1 MKDELRYKNSFRKFS
16 DENLLIYGI
25 ILVDQSFFLKEFH
38 VGKINISIKEVEF
51 DDSNVKV
58 RSVIFNFQFDKEN
71 ELFIFL
77 LDSFIKSNSDGVTSN
92 DIIKLIKVLKS
103 LSINNLGD
111 YYGLV
116 GECIFIYDLIKK
128 GQIDQLNSW
137 HRDLNDI
144 YDFVQGDTIYEI
156 KTTTGNI
163 RKHSLKYLQHKLLMN
178 DFREHKFYVSIVIS
192 KYSLDHTLSSLV
204 REIEKMLFGKILSE
218 FKSKISKYDDRLFE
232 ISEKFDLN
240 ETLNSILYMDVNNIG
255 DISIEN
261 KFVDTNNLSIPVF
274 FDLT

>member
-116 GECIFIYDLIKK
+116 GECIFIYDLIK
-128 GQIDQLNSW
+128 N
-137 HRDLNDI
+137 
-144 YDFVQGDTIYEI
+144 I
-156 KTTTGNI
+156 KVKK
-163 RKHSLKYLQHKLLMN
+163 RK
-178 DFREHKFYVSIVIS
+178 R
-192 KYSLDHTLSSLV
+192 
-204 REIEKMLFGKILSE
+204 
-218 FKSKISKYDDRLFE
+218 
-232 ISEKFDLN
+232 
-240 ETLNSILYMDVNNIG
+240 
-255 DISIEN
+255 
-261 KFVDTNNLSIPVF
+261 
-274 FDLT
+274 